1 MIVKIIL
8 LCVCTIT
15 EFSTSNGTT
24 YEAIN
29 KLKAD
34 LLDDYNPDTAPVKN
48 SSTIIRVNIALTLF
62 AVPDLDPVLGLI
74 QATFSPMCF
83 WTDEIMTWDP
93 ANYNN
98 IQKVHFKEE
107 EIWHPSLLLATPNK
121 FTVAGGFRQRIKIQ
135 ANGNAEWAPGE
146 VWESSCRF
154 NMKFWPFD
162 KQTCEIEF
170 INLDFTAEEVQ
181 LHHLLFN
188 QDNFVPNSEWTLEG
202 LSATTLTRLNFSV
215 IRYSFKLKRES
226 TFYVLTLILPIT
238 FLGISSVM
246 VFLLPA
252 ESGERVG
259 FSITLMLTMT
269 TFLAI
274 VSDIIP
280 KTATP
285 PSLMAV
291 FVFLLVMFSIKVLIL
306 SILNLM
312 LYHRSDDIKIHK
324 NYITIF
330 KLSSFAF
337 CCKTKKIVL
346 GQVMKFVGMGLK

>member
-1 MIVKIIL
+1 M
-8 LCVCTIT
+8 
-15 EFSTSNGTT
+15 T

-34 LLDDYNPDTAPVKN
+34 LLDGYNPDTVPVKN
-48 SSTIIRVNIALTLF
+48 SSTIVHINIAFGLF
-62 AVPDLDPVLGLI
+62 AIPKLDPVIGLI
-74 QATFSPMCF
+74 QAVFSPICL

-93 ANYNN
+93 ANYSN
-98 IQKVHFKEE
+98 IQNVNFKEE
-107 EIWHPSLLLATPNK
+107 DIWHPSLLLATPLK
-121 FTVAGGFRQRIKIQ
+121 FGVTGGYGQRIQ
-135 ANGNAEWAPGE
+135 VNANGNAEWLPGE

-162 KQTCEIEF
+162 KQTCVIEF
-170 INLDFTAEEVQ
+170 IHADFKADKVQ
-181 LHHLLFN
+181 LHHLMFDEAN
-188 QDNFVPNSEWTLEG
+188 YHHNSEWTLEG
-202 LSATTLTRLNFSV
+202 LSAMTLTRLNFSV

-269 TFLAI
+269 TFLSI
-274 VSDIIP
+274 VSDVIP

-291 FVFLLVMFSIKVLIL
+291 FVFLLVMFSILSLIL
-306 SILNLM
+306 AILNLM

-324 NYITIF
+324 NY
-330 KLSSFAF
+330 
-337 CCKTKKIVL
+337 
-346 GQVMKFVGMGLK
+346 

>member
-1 MIVKIIL
+1 MIVKLLL
-8 LCVCTIT
+8 LCMCTIT
-15 EFSTSNGTT
+15 EFTTSNGMT

-29 KLKAD
+29 KLKAG
-34 LLDDYNPDTAPVKN
+34 LLDGYNPDTVPVKN
-48 SSTIIRVNIALTLF
+48 SSTIVNVNIAFGLL
-62 AVPDLDPVLGLI
+62 AIPKLDPVIGLI
-74 QATFSPMCF
+74 QAVFTPTCL

-93 ANYNN
+93 ANYSN
-98 IQKVHFKEE
+98 IQKVHFKETDV
-107 EIWHPSLLLATPNK
+107 WHPNLLLATPLK
-121 FTVAGGFRQRIKIQ
+121 FAVTGGYGKRIKIQ
-135 ANGNAEWAPGE
+135 ANGNAEWLPGE

-170 INLDFTAEEVQ
+170 FNADFNAEEVQ

-188 QDNFVPNSEWTLEG
+188 QGNYIPNSEWTLEG
-202 LSATTLTRLNFSV
+202 LSAIELTRLGHSV
-215 IRYSFKLKRES
+215 IRYSFRLKRES

-252 ESGERVG
+252 ESGERIG

-274 VSDIIP
+274 ISDVIP
-280 KTATP
+280 KTAAP

-291 FVFLLVMFSIKVLIL
+291 FVFLLVMFSILALLLAIFNLI
-306 SILNLM
+306 I
-312 LYHRSDDIKIHK
+312 YHRSNDIKIHK
-324 NYITIF
+324 NYEIII
-330 KLSSFAF
+330 
-337 CCKTKKIVL
+337 KIMYL
-346 GQVMKFVGMGLK
+346 

>member
-1 MIVKIIL
+1 
-8 LCVCTIT
+8 
-15 EFSTSNGTT
+15 
-24 YEAIN
+24 
-29 KLKAD
+29 
-34 LLDDYNPDTAPVKN
+34 
-48 SSTIIRVNIALTLF
+48 
-62 AVPDLDPVLGLI
+62 
-74 QATFSPMCF
+74 MCF
-83 WTDEIMTWDP
+83 WIDEIMTWDP
-93 ANYNN
+93 ANHSN

-121 FTVAGGFRQRIKIQ
+121 FTLAGGYRQRIKIQ
-135 ANGNAEWAPGE
+135 ANGNAKWLPGE

-170 INLDFTAEEVQ
+170 INLDFSAEEVQ

-202 LSATTLTRLNFSV
+202 LSATTLTRLNLSV

-269 TFLAI
+269 TFLDI
-274 VSDIIP
+274 VSDVIP

-291 FVFLLVMFSIKVLIL
+291 FVFLLVMFSIIVLIL
-306 SILNLM
+306 SILTLM
-312 LYHRSDDIKIHK
+312 IYHRSDDIKIHR

-337 CCKTKKIVL
+337 CCKTKENRIGTSDEIRRDGVKIINIESAKKSELVADEQNL
-346 GQVMKFVGMGLK
+346 DAKEIKWPDISNALDTICFYTLTPFSILLTNVFLFYLSFASHY